1 MIKTTASLCCF
12 VLSLPFL
19 SFRRFFKNSFRT
31 GEAGIGIRD
40 KERRPLDPVR
50 YLSSVLFSL
59 GKPPPA
65 SSFVFSR
72 LTACD
77 WSWLVGRP
85 ACSATRSSLYLSRG
99 SRISGTVSSARAA
112 SHDPARSAM
121 TDAVSRPPAR
131 RTGGRRGMA
140 YSNRSL
146 SWTDWWHMSPSAT
159 DGKRCLLGRR
169 PFIGQASKSL
179 DRRTG
184 RSPR

>member
-1 MIKTTASLCCF
+1 MLILCCF

-19 SFRRFFKNSFRT
+19 SFRRLFKFVYVK
-31 GEAGIGIRD
+31 EGIGD

-50 YLSSVLFSL
+50 YLSSVLFFL

-72 LTACD
+72 LTACVLY

-99 SRISGTVSSARAA
+99 SRISGMVSSARAA
-112 SHDPARSAM
+112 SHDLARSAM
-121 TDAVSRPPAR
+121 TDAIPLSLPR
-131 RTGGRRGMA
+131 RTGGRRGNSVQQSQSVVDRLVA
-140 YSNRSL
+140 HVTL
-146 SWTDWWHMSPSAT
+146 GAT